1 MSKIDFAHIHCHT
14 CYSIQDGMPQLKDYV
29 NAIYNQNQNSSKY
42 NVVGFALTDHGVLHG
57 ITDHYRACNE
67 PDFPERKTKALYGIE
82 IYHCE
87 DVDNNPNN
95 DRFHLVLIAKDNIG
109 LHNIYQIASH
119 AGTHLI
125 HGRQKNFPTTD
136 INFLKTHG
144 TGIIASSACLG
155 GKIPTLITEGNI
167 PEAEKYALLFNDIF
181 DEFYLEVQPL
191 DIPEQLVV
199 NNELVNMSKKLKI
212 PLIITS
218 DSHYINKSDSAYHNI
233 LKDIAHQIKFTEPAY
248 LRTPEEMED
257 YCILHNIPLDCISN
271 TGVLASHCNANPKPE
286 NNRYLLPV
294 FPCPKGY
301 TEETYL
307 RKLSFEE
314 LKKKMIKNK
323 IPNPTKYIKKMLYE
337 LEIIC
342 NAGYA
347 GYFLILWDWF
357 EWCRANDI
365 LCGPGRGSA
374 AGSVVSYALNI
385 TKVDPIKNGFIFER
399 FLNPGRLSFPDIDT
413 DIPRSKR
420 PLAISYLQQ
429 RYGFDNV
436 SQIITFGKYKLK
448 NVTKDVMSNLGC
460 PFQEANAIT
469 KDIPDLLDGKEVTWD
484 LIEGLATDPSNEK
497 YSNFTE
503 QEKKQIANIYDKY
516 QDLFRKYPTVYDAIK
531 SICGCIKSTGIHAGG
546 VIICREPI
554 KNHMGILSPTGS
566 AVLPII
572 QIAMND
578 LEFYGFLKIDALGL
592 STLDVI
598 KEAMDLAGLDYDWYD
613 SEDYIDDGVYEMLR
627 NGETTDVFQMA
638 GYMATKLIN
647 DFKVDDIEGLTAVNA
662 GNRPGPLEKDSKTG
676 KSMTDLYTERR
687 QSGVIPSIDPRI
699 DPLLE
704 KTFGCIWYQE
714 DCMNLGKLMAGYDA
728 GGADSRIRTVLGKKK
743 IKMIPEIRN
752 EFVYGKASKFNE
764 KHEVI
769 GMSEENSKWC
779 VGAVNH
785 GYTEELAKQIFESME
800 AFAKYSFN
808 KSHAFCYAVLA
819 YKTAW
824 LSLHYPV
831 EFAIANCT
839 VNEEEEKIVAT
850 LSLAKKRKIPI
861 LGPDINKSGSGF
873 TYEMNGVKESIR
885 YGLKAIKGV
894 GVKVIDFISK
904 YKDTTKT
911 YFTNFDDFYSKLHAD
926 NNIIN
931 SLINDIRIQTGK
943 NSLNPMK
950 KDVEVALILSGAFD
964 YYEPNRY
971 KLLNHYL
978 IDIKKEKTVKLM
990 GDAKAQSLPL
1000 KTTDYNRKT
1009 KLALEKYYMGSYIS
1023 EHPLDGFAYEDF
1035 ENVADN
1041 QMIKSTFLVSAAS
1054 LKETKKKKKYLSI
1067 KCSDK
1072 NDSETTVNVFNED
1085 LALNLKN
1092 DIKKNSIIIVEGNVN
1107 HRFCNINA
1115 RTIKIAVKKVVDTE
1129 DMDIPEYSRQEKTTV
1144 SEEPEDIL
1152 KTMFGM

>member
-1 MSKIDFAHIHCHT
+1 MNKIDFAHIHCHT
-14 CYSIQDGMPQLKDYV
+14 CYSIQDAMPQLKDYV
-29 NAIYNQNQNSSKY
+29 NAIYKQNQNSSKY
-42 NVVGFALTDHGVLHG
+42 NIVGFAMTDHGVLHG

-82 IYHCE
+82 IYHCI
-87 DVDNNPNN
+87 DVNNNPNK
-95 DRFHLVLIAKDNIG
+95 DRFHLVLIAKDDTG
-109 LHNIYQIASH
+109 LHNIYKIASH
-119 AGTHLI
+119 AGMNLI
-125 HGRQKNFPTTD
+125 EGRQKNFPTTD
-136 INFLKTHG
+136 LNFLKAHG
-144 TGIIASSACLG
+144 KGIIASSACLG
-155 GKIPTLITEGNI
+155 GMIPKLITDGQYNL
-167 PEAEKYALLFNDIF
+167 AKSWALAFNDIF
-181 DEFYLEVQPL
+181 DEFYLEVQAL
-191 DIPEQLVV
+191 DTTEQLVV
-199 NNELVNMSKKLKI
+199 NAALVQMSVETDI
-212 PLIITS
+212 PLVITS
-218 DSHYINKSDSAYHNI
+218 DSHYIDKSDAAYHNI
-233 LKDIAHQIKFTEPAY
+233 LKDISHQLKFSEPAY
-248 LRTPEEMED
+248 LKTPEELED
-257 YCILHNIPLDCISN
+257 YCIAHSIPLSCLSN
-271 TGVLASHCNANPKPE
+271 TGVIASHCTANPKPV

-294 FPCPKGY
+294 FPCPPGY

-314 LKKKMIKNK
+314 LKKKLIKNN
-323 IPNPTKYIKKMLYE
+323 IPNPSKYIKKMLYE

-357 EWCRANDI
+357 KWCRDNDI
-365 LCGPGRGSA
+365 LTGPGRGSA
-374 AGSVVSYALNI
+374 AASIVSYALNI

-420 PLAISYLQQ
+420 GEAIAYLQQ
-429 RYGFDNV
+429 KYGFDNV

-469 KDIPDLLDGKEVTWD
+469 KDIPDMIDGKEVTWD
-484 LIEGLATDPSNEK
+484 LIEGVATDPSNEK

-503 QEKKQIANIYDKY
+503 QEKGQVTNIYNKY

-546 VIICREPI
+546 VIVCREPI
-554 KNHMGILSPTGS
+554 KNHMGILAPTGS

-613 SEDYIDDGVYEMLR
+613 SEDYSDPRVYEMLR
-627 NGETTDVFQMA
+627 NDETTDVFQMS
-638 GYMATKLIN
+638 GYMPTKLIN
-647 DFKVDDIEGLTAVNA
+647 DFKVEDIEGLTAVNA
-662 GNRPGPLEKDSKTG
+662 GNRPGPLEKDPKTG

-687 QSGVIPSIDPRI
+687 QSGVVPSIDPRI
-699 DPLLE
+699 DPLLD

-714 DCMNLGKLMAGYDA
+714 DCMNLGKVMAGYDA

-743 IKMIPEIRN
+743 LKMIPEIRN
-752 EFVYGKASKFNE
+752 EFVYGKASVFNE

-769 GMSEENSKWC
+769 GMSEDNSKWC
-779 VGAVNH
+779 VGAINH
-785 GYTEELAKQIFESME
+785 GFTQELAMQIFDSME

-808 KSHAFCYAVLA
+808 KSHAFCYAVVA
-819 YKTAW
+819 YKTAY
-824 LSLHYPV
+824 LSLYYPV

-850 LSLAKKRKIPI
+850 LSLAKKRKIPV
-861 LGPDINKSGSGF
+861 LAPDINKSSTGF
-873 TYEMNGVKESIR
+873 SYELVGVKECVR

-894 GVKVIDFISK
+894 GAKVVEFISK
-904 YKDTTKT
+904 YKDLTRTT
-911 YFTNFDDFYSKLHAD
+911 FTDFDDFYNKVHAND
-926 NNIIN
+926 NIVNN
-931 SLINDIRIQTGK
+931 LVNEIRVQTGK
-943 NSLNPMK
+943 NSPNPMK

-964 YYEPNRY
+964 YCEPNRY
-971 KLLNHYL
+971 KLLNHYV
-978 IDIKKEKTVKLM
+978 IDIKKEKELKML
-990 GDAKAQSLPL
+990 GEENPRQFPL
-1000 KTTDYNRKT
+1000 KEKDYKRKD

-1023 EHPLDGFAYEDF
+1023 EHPLDSFAYEDF
-1035 ENVADN
+1035 QNATEN
-1041 QMIKSTFLVSAAS
+1041 QLIKSTFIVSSAS

-1072 NDSETTVNVFNED
+1072 TDSETTINVFNEN
-1085 LALNLKN
+1085 LALTLKS

-1107 HRFCNINA
+1107 HQYNNINA
-1115 RTIKIAVKKVVDTE
+1115 KSVKIAMKKVVDTE
-1129 DMDIPEYSRQEKTTV
+1129 DMDIPEYERQDEAPV
-1144 SEEPEDIL
+1144 SQEPEDIL
-1152 KTMFGM
+1152 KSIFGI